1 MSGTSSRGV
10 CPSSRTFD
18 QPTHEVCAA
27 RLETAGLVLCLLG
40 AAALVWLRVDV
51 SQGVLPSFWSWLGH
65 RGFVCP
71 LCGGMR
77 AFVRV
82 VALNWGQALHDS
94 LLGTFVAVWL
104 LLTLPF
110 RLAFVCCPGQPRCA
124 RLGQRLRR
132 LERPPRLL
140 LLMALSLWLQ
150 LYLHCVHGF
159 AWTPLQQ
166 LMAQP

>member
-1 MSGTSSRGV
+1 MNGTSSSGT
-10 CPSSRTFD
+10 CPAAAPDLLRRD
-18 QPTHEVCAA
+18 VRAA
-27 RLETAGLVLCLLG
+27 RFETAGLVLCLLG
-40 AAALVWLRVDV
+40 AAVLVWLRVDV
-51 SQGVLPSFWSWLGH
+51 SQGVLPHAWTWLGH

-82 VALNWGQALHDS
+82 VGMELGQALHDS
-94 LLGTFVAVWL
+94 LLGTSVSVWL
-104 LLTLPF
+104 LLTLPV
-110 RLAFVCCPGQPRCA
+110 RLAFVCCPDRLYCA
-124 RLGQRLRR
+124 RLGQWLKR

-150 LYLHCVHGF
+150 LYLHYVHGF